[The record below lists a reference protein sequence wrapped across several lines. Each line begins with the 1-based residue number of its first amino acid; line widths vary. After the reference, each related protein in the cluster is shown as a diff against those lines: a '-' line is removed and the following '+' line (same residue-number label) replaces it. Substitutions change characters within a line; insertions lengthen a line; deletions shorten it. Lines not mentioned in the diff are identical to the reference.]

1 MKKLKEFI
9 ASVLSANKDS
19 ISSKRVCGLI
29 GFIVLISVLIAFVIH
44 FIISGQDIG
53 DKIEEYME
61 VFTWA
66 IVALLGVDSVTTI
79 WKKGE

>member
-1 MKKLKEFI
+1 MKIKEI
-9 ASVLSANKDS
+9 IMSILSAHKDS

-29 GFIVLISVLIAFVIH
+29 GFVVLISVLITLMIH
-44 FIISGQDIG
+44 FIISGQDLG
-53 DKIEEYME
+53 QKLEEYME

-66 IVALLGVDSVTTI
+66 IVALLGVDSVTSI